1 MSFEDFFSIYNSGSY
16 LVQWSGTILAIL
28 VQGQETWD
36 ENFCEII
43 LKSAWDKMS
52 VKDFFFLFL
61 ALGAILFSGMEPF

>member
-43 LKSAWDKMS
+43 LK
-52 VKDFFFLFL
+52 L
-61 ALGAILFSGMEPF
+61 A